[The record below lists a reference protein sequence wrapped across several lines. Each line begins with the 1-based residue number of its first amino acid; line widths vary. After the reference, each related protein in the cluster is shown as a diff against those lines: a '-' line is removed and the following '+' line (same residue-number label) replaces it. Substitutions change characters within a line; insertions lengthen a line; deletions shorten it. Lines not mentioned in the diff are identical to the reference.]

1 MWSKNRP
8 DFACPSAIAHGP
20 VSSSHFPTLS
30 PSFIRSSLLVLN
42 SSLSWFLPSDP
53 IPSLL
58 SMILRG
64 RCAMDHSFSTI
75 ISPLCGWVIYQANY
89 SGSQRKIAFR
99 TTKTSQRSKVC
110 SSRSS
115 CFSATP
121 SGSNISGPSLC
132 YKPSTPPGV
141 AYSSILIDHG
151 FHPRLLTFKPFGLVY
166 AIPKFLCSTFRAAT
180 QGCPCVHSCPDPIN
194 IAALRL
200 GYLSGHLFWFSTK
213 NSIPN
218 NEDLAEVQGL

>member
-1 MWSKNRP
+1 MPFGYRSRT
-8 DFACPSAIAHGP
+8 GP
-20 VSSSHFPTLS
+20 LISFSYPLTLSSSKFFTLS
-30 PSFIRSSLLVLN
+30 SQLFTLR
-42 SSLSWFLPSDP
+42 SSLSWFLPSDT

-89 SGSQRKIAFR
+89 SGSQRKTAFR

-132 YKPSTPPGV
+132 YKPSTPAGV

-151 FHPRLLTFKPFGLVY
+151 FHPRLFTFKPFGLWQ
-166 AIPKFLCSTFRAAT
+166 AMLKL
-180 QGCPCVHSCPDPIN
+180 
-194 IAALRL
+194 
-200 GYLSGHLFWFSTK
+200 
-213 NSIPN
+213 
-218 NEDLAEVQGL
+218 